1 MFASQPCLPYS
12 SAQSCPSVSLT
23 EDDGDDDEVDEDDG
37 DDDEVDDDDGGVGG
51 DDDNGG
57 DILAVN
63 E

>member
-23 EDDGDDDEVDEDDG
+23 EDDDDDDG
-37 DDDEVDDDDGGVGG
+37 VDDDDGGVGG

-57 DILAVN
+57 DTLAVN

>member
-23 EDDGDDDEVDEDDG
+23 EDDDDG
-37 DDDEVDDDDGGVGG
+37 VDDDD
-51 DDDNGG
+51 DGG

>member
-23 EDDGDDDEVDEDDG
+23 EDDDDDDG
-37 DDDEVDDDDGGVGG
+37 VDDDDGGVGGDDGGSG

>member
-23 EDDGDDDEVDEDDG
+23 EDDDDDG
-37 DDDEVDDDDGGVGG
+37 VDDDD
-51 DDDNGG
+51 DGG

>member
-23 EDDGDDDEVDEDDG
+23 EDDDDGVVDEDDG
-37 DDDEVDDDDGGVGG
+37 DD
-51 DDDNGG
+51 
-57 DILAVN
+57 ILAVN

>member
-23 EDDGDDDEVDEDDG
+23 EDDGDDG
-37 DDDEVDDDDGGVGG
+37 DDDDDDGGVGG